1 MVAEGFDAFEA
12 AVKRKIIREIAD
24 LSGPQ
29 VERQA

>member
-24 LSGPQ
+24 LSGRRSS
-29 VERQA
+29 VS